1 MARTLSNGE
10 TTTSAIRVTQHR
22 TSVRQAVVL
31 LLLAAI
37 LGTVCWR
44 MTVWFRGQRLYDVR
58 SAVTVSAVGHAIS
71 LSESIDRRFALLRG
85 LAAFA
90 ATNARPHEAEP
101 GFDTFVPLLAN
112 SVTGIRNMGVM
123 PDGTTKY
130 IYPLKGNESVLGL
143 SIYNDDRPEVR
154 AAVERALAT
163 HQITVND
170 PYILRQGGLGL
181 VARVG
186 VWQGATLWG
195 MVTTVLD
202 MPVVLSDAGI
212 SLDDG
217 VARVALRDQ
226 RGTVFFGDKTIFESS
241 PVIERVELVDGSW
254 ELASVPLAGWEGAA
268 HNDVRAFAL
277 VGSTI
282 GLLILLVGY
291 LVLSRNSRL
300 EQMIATRTKE
310 LKEAAVQQAL
320 LTQTIPDGIVFIDA
334 SGTFT
339 YANAAAEHILDLQI
353 GALKKRTYDDPAW
366 NIQALDGGPFPPEQL
381 PFIQVKTGLKPVSNV
396 QHAIIWPDGQRRLL
410 NVNAAPVPGADG
422 GFTGMVASLQD
433 ITERTRDE
441 EEKAAL
447 KAQLIQ
453 SQKMEAI
460 GQLAGGVA
468 HDFNNLLTGI
478 LGNVA
483 IVKDSLPASDP
494 LLDNL
499 NLVESAAHKAADL
512 TKGLLTFGRRAVISV
527 VPVDLAA
534 VIDTTLAILK
544 QSLPATMTI
553 ARDFVQP
560 VWSVLADP
568 SQTSQMILNLAI
580 NARDAMHGEGTLTFL
595 LRNEAV
601 ESNYVNQHRFAHV
614 GEYVHLCVHDTGP
627 GIPDAIMEHLFEP
640 FYTTKPEGSGT
651 GLGLSI
657 VYGVVKQ
664 SGGWITA
671 DSPESGGAVFDI
683 FLPRCLAEA
692 ASSCAPA
699 PATVPTGSGTVLVVE
714 DEPVVSV
721 VAQTF
726 LSRIGYTVL
735 AAQDGTSA
743 LATLRGHPGAIDLV
757 LLDMTMPGMTTDD
770 IVHAIR
776 AIDAHVPILLT
787 SGYTSSGTVQR
798 MLDDGSV
805 QGFLAKPYDM
815 TQMLDT
821 VQKLLPTS

>member
-1 MARTLSNGE
+1 
-10 TTTSAIRVTQHR
+10 
-22 TSVRQAVVL
+22 
-31 LLLAAI
+31 
-37 LGTVCWR
+37 
-44 MTVWFRGQRLYDVR
+44 
-58 SAVTVSAVGHAIS
+58 
-71 LSESIDRRFALLRG
+71 
-85 LAAFA
+85 
-90 ATNARPHEAEP
+90 
-101 GFDTFVPLLAN
+101 
-112 SVTGIRNMGVM
+112 
-123 PDGTTKY
+123 
-130 IYPLKGNESVLGL
+130 
-143 SIYNDDRPEVR
+143 
-154 AAVERALAT
+154 
-163 HQITVND
+163 
-170 PYILRQGGLGL
+170 
-181 VARVG
+181 
-186 VWQGATLWG
+186 
-195 MVTTVLD
+195 
-202 MPVVLSDAGI
+202 
-212 SLDDG
+212 
-217 VARVALRDQ
+217 
-226 RGTVFFGDKTIFESS
+226 
-241 PVIERVELVDGSW
+241 
-254 ELASVPLAGWEGAA
+254 
-268 HNDVRAFAL
+268 DVRAFTL

-300 EQMIATRTKE
+300 KQMIATRTKE

-353 GALKKRTYDDPAW
+353 DTLKKRTYDDPAW

-410 NVNAAPVPGADG
+410 NVNAAPVLGADG
-422 GFTGMVASLQD
+422 GFAGMVASLQD

-483 IVKDSLPASDP
+483 IVKDSLLASDP
-494 LLDNL
+494 LLNNL

-580 NARDAMHGEGTLTFL
+580 NARDAMHGEGTLTFS
-595 LRNEAV
+595 LRNKTV
-601 ESNYVNQHRFAHV
+601 ESEYVNQHRFAHV